1 MNELRIA
8 FEAISVFFF
17 LIMVSCFCYCPT
29 SNTVKFVFFQGNIIV
44 VLLFVILI
52 SASVIS

>member
-8 FEAISVFFF
+8 FEAISVFF